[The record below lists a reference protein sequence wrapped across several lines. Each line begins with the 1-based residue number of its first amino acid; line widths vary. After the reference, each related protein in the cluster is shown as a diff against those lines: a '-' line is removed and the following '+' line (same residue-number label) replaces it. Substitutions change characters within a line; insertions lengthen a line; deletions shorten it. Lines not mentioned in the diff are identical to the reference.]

1 MRIMKK
7 SILNIM
13 LCTVVALPFAACS
26 TTDDQEETDA
36 KRLAALTEV
45 VTEGMKDSEEMVSLT
60 AKAETPQDADTRA
73 AIESDPTTK
82 IFETTPDYL
91 GIMMLAQN
99 IILENIND
107 YPEYQPYNSLKVNWL
122 SPKADGK
129 TVLFDDTWSVPLR
142 NTPAQA
148 LKIDDDNDGTMD
160 RTYIELRAEAK
171 SKYYPMGAYH
181 NYWFYGYGPRQESF
195 LISAEGD
202 EYSVLF
208 NNLNGSQ
215 DVIYGKADPAF
226 NHVSEAYSA
235 RWFRYDDNRKWVG
248 DESVAKPVNMSFVH
262 KMAQIRFNIKAGG
275 LPIDHTGDNINKQYQ
290 PAYDTRIVSI
300 EITNAPSSMQ
310 LILANN
316 NKANASREGMF
327 IPVEG
332 ATRNK
337 VYSVLNIGD
346 SYYPQP
352 TNPAAVRGDAD
363 NIPLVTPIGNGLLVP
378 ALDDYNQNPYLMRIK
393 VEYPKKSG
401 IYHELKVPMRLP
413 IESGSKLEAGKIYD
427 VTLEIFAPEK
437 ININGTLEPW
447 IESTTQPFIGN
458 GVFPIH

>member
-1 MRIMKK
+1 MKK

-13 LCTVVALPFAACS
+13 LCTVVALPFTACS
-26 TTDDQEETDA
+26 TTEDQEDPEA
-36 KRLAALTEV
+36 KKLAALTEV
-45 VTEGMKDSEEMVSLT
+45 VTDGMKDSEEMVSLT
-60 AKAETPQDADTRA
+60 AKTETPQDAATRA

-99 IILENIND
+99 VLLENINQ
-107 YPEYQPYNSLKVNWL
+107 YPEYQPYNALKVNWK

-129 TVLFDDTWSVPLR
+129 TQLFDDTWSVPLR
-142 NTPAQA
+142 NTKAQA
-148 LKIDDDNDGTMD
+148 LKIDDDGDGTMD
-160 RTYIELRAEAK
+160 RTYIELNTEAK
-171 SKYYPMGAYH
+171 NKYYPMGAYH

-195 LISAEGD
+195 LISEEGD

-215 DVIYGKADPAF
+215 DVIYGKADPAS
-226 NHVSEAYSA
+226 NHATEAYSA
-235 RWFRYDDNRKWVG
+235 RWFRYMDNRKDVG
-248 DESVAKPVNMSFVH
+248 TESVANPVNMSFVH

-275 LPIDHTGDNINKQYQ
+275 LPIDLTSDINKLYN
-290 PAYDTRIVSI
+290 PAYNTRIVSI
-300 EITNAPSSMQ
+300 QITNAPSSMQ

-316 NKANASREGMF
+316 NKAMASREGMF
-327 IPVEG
+327 IPAENSK
-332 ATRNK
+332 RDR
-337 VYSVLNIGD
+337 VYSVMHIGD

-352 TNPAAVRGDAD
+352 TNPAAQRGDVD
-363 NIPLVTPIGNGLLVP
+363 NIPLVTPIGDGLLVP
-378 ALDDYNQNPYLMRIK
+378 ALDNYNQNPYLMKIQL
-393 VEYPKKSG
+393 EYPKNSG

-413 IESGSKLEAGKIYD
+413 LEDGSKLEAGKIYD
-427 VTLEIFAPEK
+427 VTLEIFAPEQ
-437 ININGTLEPW
+437 ININGTLTPW